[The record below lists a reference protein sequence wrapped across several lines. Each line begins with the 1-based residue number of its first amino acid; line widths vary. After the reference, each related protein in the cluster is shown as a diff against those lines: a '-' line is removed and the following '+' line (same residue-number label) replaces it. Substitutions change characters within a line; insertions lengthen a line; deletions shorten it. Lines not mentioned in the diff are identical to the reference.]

1 MLGYSYIRYKEL
13 RKLITLSWWK
23 RYLYQKQLVL
33 SWCKS
38 GSWLQENCAVWHSE
52 EVLEILTISQVY
64 MCFLKSRGKI
74 IKKKKFVVVSVSFDA
89 DSGAYIFQCQGITEV
104 WMKTW
109 LFRWLI
115 LKFQV
120 GKPAVGKSSLS
131 CKDVSLTQ
139 RDVFKSTNTILHL
152 LTFNC
157 TFSPPA

>member
-74 IKKKKFVVVSVSFDA
+74 IKKKNFVVVCLLWCRFRCIHFSVSGHHWGMNENMTLQMTHTQISSRQTS
-89 DSGAYIFQCQGITEV
+89 SGQIKSVLQGCLSNTEGC
-104 WMKTW
+104 
-109 LFRWLI
+109 F
-115 LKFQV
+115 
-120 GKPAVGKSSLS
+120 
-131 CKDVSLTQ
+131 
-139 RDVFKSTNTILHL
+139 
-152 LTFNC
+152 
-157 TFSPPA
+157 